1 MARADAV
8 RNRERLQDAARAAF
22 LAEGPSTSLEGI
34 ARTAGVG
41 IATLYRNWPT
51 RSALMREVMA
61 DTVVA
66 LVEAPHSLLA
76 NHPPMDALRL
86 WIGQFFDASAYLNA
100 IIEGDPARRLVDELE
115 DSLGILLRANADEL
129 SGVRPREFLMG
140 LGGVVAVLSEPEDR
154 ARADDLAELML
165 DGMRHRRH
173 CG

>member
-1 MARADAV
+1 MARADAA
-8 RNRERLQDAARAAF
+8 RNRGRLQDAARAAF
-22 LAEGPSTSLEGI
+22 LADGPNASLEGI

-61 DTVVA
+61 DTVAA

-76 NHPPMDALRL
+76 SHPPMAALRL
-86 WIGQFFDASAYLNA
+86 WISQFFDASAYLNA
-100 IIEGDPARRLVDELE
+100 MIEGDPARRLVDELE
-115 DSLGILLRANADEL
+115 DGLGMLLRANADDL
-129 SGVRPREFLMG
+129 GGVRPREFLMG
-140 LGGVVAVLSEPEDR
+140 LGGVIAVLSAPGDR
-154 ARADDLAELML
+154 ARADDLAELLL